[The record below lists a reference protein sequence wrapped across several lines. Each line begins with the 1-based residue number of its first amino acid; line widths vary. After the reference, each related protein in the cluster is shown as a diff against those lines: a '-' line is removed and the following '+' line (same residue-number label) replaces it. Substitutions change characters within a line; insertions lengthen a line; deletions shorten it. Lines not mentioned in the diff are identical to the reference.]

1 MFKLLCHDP
10 VVLHSQVLDAVFAP
24 ARYPV
29 LLDGVVDETPALF
42 AGWETTLLSELFPLG
57 FDFLLGAGLLSR
69 QHGPRLWHLNGVFR
83 LLVFENFAVGSM
95 LCLLLMLKFKQST
108 VDLTNVGTGALRELL
123 LVTVG
128 VALDIL
134 VQQIAQVKL
143 RVEFDGV
150 RRI

>member
-1 MFKLLCHDP
+1 
-10 VVLHSQVLDAVFAP
+10 
-24 ARYPV
+24 
-29 LLDGVVDETPALF
+29 
-42 AGWETTLLSELFPLG
+42 
-57 FDFLLGAGLLSR
+57 
-69 QHGPRLWHLNGVFR
+69 
-83 LLVFENFAVGSM
+83 VFENFAVGSM

-134 VQQIAQVKL
+134 VQEIAQVKL

>member
-1 MFKLLCHDP
+1 
-10 VVLHSQVLDAVFAP
+10 
-24 ARYPV
+24 
-29 LLDGVVDETPALF
+29 
-42 AGWETTLLSELFPLG
+42 
-57 FDFLLGAGLLSR
+57 
-69 QHGPRLWHLNGVFR
+69 VFR

-134 VQQIAQVKL
+134 VKEIAQVKL